1 MKVIIADD
9 HAVVRKGLKQILLDM
24 PGINNVEEVNDG
36 NELIERIK
44 KEDFNFV
51 ILDISMPG
59 KNGLDVLKDIKTI
72 KPQLPVLIL
81 SIHPE
86 GQYAIRALKAGAA
99 GYLTKDSAPEELITA
114 IQKILTGRKY
124 ITRSLAEKLA
134 YNFNADSDKLPHEY
148 LSDREFEVFKL
159 IASGKTIT
167 DIAGKL
173 CLSVKTVSTY
183 RARIYEKTN
192 LKSRSEITLYAIKNG
207 LIE

>member
-124 ITRSLAEKLA
+124 ITQSLAEKLA

>member
-124 ITRSLAEKLA
+124 ITQSLAEKLA
-134 YNFNADSDKLPHEY
+134 YNFNADSDRLPHEY

-173 CLSVKTVSTY
+173 CLSVNIVSTY